1 MYTQGKWTIDGSQ
14 IVSVENEIKN
24 SNETI
29 CDFNPETE
37 YPTVHERN
45 VKESFENAKL
55 ICKAPQMYEAIKE
68 VLSLFDGNGTA
79 NIEWIKARLTD
90 AVS

>member
-1 MYTQGKWTIDGSQ
+1 MYSQGKWNKRGNVIFIDDSYRSVATIHVVKNYKDVTFEP
-14 IVSVENEIKN
+14 IVDAEAEA
-24 SNETI
+24 
-29 CDFNPETE
+29 
-37 YPTVHERN
+37 
-45 VKESFENAKL
+45 NADI

-79 NIEWIKARLTD
+79 NIEWIKARLAD

>member
-1 MYTQGKWTIDGSQ
+1 MHTQGKWTIDGSQ

-37 YPTVHERN
+37 YPTVHERS

-79 NIEWIKARLTD
+79 NIEWIKARLED
-90 AVS
+90 AIS